1 MFKPNTIIDTSAIIA
16 LDSICDDQCYVV
28 TISPPEPV
36 AIPGQIIIWGIP
48 SDGKLTRLQRIS
60 TPEPMD
66 VKFFRLPNGRPA
78 LAILQCSGIENVMV
92 YVLKGLSQFEH
103 MTTIHVPGAM
113 DIQVIAEEDEIF
125 MMLTINQSIENE
137 STAVR
142 LFRARFLNLLV

>member
-1 MFKPNTIIDTSAIIA
+1 
-16 LDSICDDQCYVV
+16 
-28 TISPPEPV
+28 
-36 AIPGQIIIWGIP
+36 
-48 SDGKLTRLQRIS
+48 
-60 TPEPMD
+60 
-66 VKFFRLPNGRPA
+66 
-78 LAILQCSGIENVMV
+78 VMV

-113 DIQVIAEEDEIF
+113 DIQVIAEEDEVF